1 MHLTHF
7 CIPGAARP
15 TDPPSGVLIYCL
27 GSVEWRLCWVQ
38 VGARVYLAVERDHA
52 DDDDDEHHGDDDDDC
67 VGLAFAFALLHLF
80 LRRCAAAAAAAAAV
94 LTGSSSRLPRRRF
107 K

>member
-27 GSVEWRLCWVQ
+27 GSVEWRLCLVQ

-52 DDDDDEHHGDDDDDC
+52 DDDDEHEHHHGDDDC
-67 VGLAFAFALLHLF
+67 VGLAFALLHLF
-80 LRRCAAAAAAAAAV
+80 LRRGAAAAAAAAAV